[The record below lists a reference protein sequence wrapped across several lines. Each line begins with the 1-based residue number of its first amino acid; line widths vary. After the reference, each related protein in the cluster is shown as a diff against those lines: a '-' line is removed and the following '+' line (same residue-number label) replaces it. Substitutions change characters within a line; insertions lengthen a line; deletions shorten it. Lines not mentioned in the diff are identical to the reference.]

1 MITEPIRVTL
11 MVTRI
16 LEQLGVAYLLGG
28 SLASAVHGIMRATLD
43 ADLVADIRPRHV
55 HSLVDAL
62 SGQFYIEEQ
71 SIRYALRHRG
81 HFNLIHLE
89 TMFKVD
95 IFIPAGRPFDA
106 QQFKRRIRMPVD
118 PDGSATVDIA
128 TAEDT
133 LLAKLDWYNQGG
145 GVANRQWLDAVGIIR
160 VQGEALEWEYLHRW
174 AAELG
179 LAELLSR
186 AVTAAGGTRG

>member
-1 MITEPIRVTL
+1 MITEPVRVTL
-11 MVTRI
+11 IVTRT
-16 LEQLGVAYLLGG
+16 LEQLGVTYLLGG

-43 ADLVADIRPRHV
+43 ADLVADIHPQHV
-55 HSLVDAL
+55 QPFVDAL
-62 SGQFYIEEQ
+62 SSQFYIEEQ
-71 SIRYALRHRG
+71 SIRYALNHRG

-95 IFIPAGRPFDA
+95 VFLPAGRPFDE
-106 QQFKRRIRMPVD
+106 QQFKRRIRMPVV

-145 GVANRQWLDAVGIIR
+145 GVAVRQWHDAVGIIR